1 MSGNNYLKK
10 IMEGDEDDQPGMTSS
25 KRISF
30 EGTPLKQPLKVQKA
44 LSEQVHGQKQSIGIN
59 AKAYLNP
66 PQVINK

>member
-10 IMEGDEDDQPGMTSS
+10 IMDGDEDDQPGMSSS

-44 LSEQVHGQKQSIGIN
+44 SSEQVHGAKKSIGIN

-66 PQVINK
+66 P